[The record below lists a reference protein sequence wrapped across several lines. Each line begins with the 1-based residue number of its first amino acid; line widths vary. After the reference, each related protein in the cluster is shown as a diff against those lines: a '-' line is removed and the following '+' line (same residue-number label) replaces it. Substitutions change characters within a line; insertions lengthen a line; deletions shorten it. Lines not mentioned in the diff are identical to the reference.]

1 MWPFGSK
8 KSKDPIPRSWMED
21 NAIDESFSNAFNRK
35 KKDLKRELERIE
47 SQIKSTKARKK
58 KMTSEVQLARMEFDD
73 LVERKNELKKDK
85 SKESRLD
92 RDAVQLSMQNT
103 QEQIMQQNAAIEEVA
118 GQLYVLRSTVRVL
131 EMIVSGDV
139 KDQSE
144 LTLQFVPPA
153 RDPGGRIRET
163 FRTLDDLD
171 DPWEGEE

>member
-1 MWPFGSK
+1 
-8 KSKDPIPRSWMED
+8 
-21 NAIDESFSNAFNRK
+21 
-35 KKDLKRELERIE
+35 
-47 SQIKSTKARKK
+47 
-58 KMTSEVQLARMEFDD
+58 
-73 LVERKNELKKDK
+73 
-85 SKESRLD
+85 
-92 RDAVQLSMQNT
+92 
-103 QEQIMQQNAAIEEVA
+103 MQQNAAIEEVA